1 MYTAL
6 LLLLLVAMSRT
17 KANSRVLTP
26 RQAPRQPR
34 LACNPLA
41 ATPSRTLTQPPLSVT
56 AAAQSVLAK
65 ASSSCSKELSFT
77 GALEVVVGAAR
88 CREQPLSACGG
99 GGLVVVLT
107 GKLTGHADEAR
118 QALRSVCR
126 VKIRTY
132 VVCVS

>member
-41 ATPSRTLTQPPLSVT
+41 ATPSRTLTQPPLSVGERT
-56 AAAQSVLAK
+56 GYHIATSTDHLTI
-65 ASSSCSKELSFT
+65 SS
-77 GALEVVVGAAR
+77 AN
-88 CREQPLSACGG
+88 P
-99 GGLVVVLT
+99 
-107 GKLTGHADEAR
+107 
-118 QALRSVCR
+118 
-126 VKIRTY
+126 
-132 VVCVS
+132 